1 MGAAWSAELA
11 GRVKKGGIMDVE
23 DILVYVD
30 GSPQSDVTLKLA
42 AGVAQRFQ
50 AYLIGLHVIGL
61 TLPTYDPATYLGG
74 THPSPLI
81 GPIHDAAQHIAREC
95 EDKFRGELR
104 QSGIKGE
111 WHLDEGMVA
120 DSVAREARY
129 VDLAIVTQIDPAN
142 PPLGTRRYVPQE
154 VLLSSGRPV
163 LVVPRDSRVDKMGEH
178 ILVGWN
184 GSRESARAVND
195 ALPFLKAAKSVTVLA
210 VTPQRMYEGE
220 PSIVGDIVPHLARH
234 GVDAVTGEC
243 ARHPSGTSN
252 TLLRYAADCGAD
264 MLVIGGYGHS
274 RLRTLILGGVS
285 RGVLECVT
293 LPVLMSH

>member
-1 MGAAWSAELA
+1 MG
-11 GRVKKGGIMDVE
+11 VK
-23 DILVYVD
+23 DILVYVER
-30 GSPQSDVTLKLA
+30 SPQNDATLTFA
-42 AGVAQRFQ
+42 AQLAQRFQ
-50 AYLIGLHVIGL
+50 AYLIGLHVIGF
-61 TLPTYDPATYLGG
+61 TLPSYDPTTYLDR
-74 THPSPLI
+74 THASPLI
-81 GPIHDAAQHIAREC
+81 GPIREEAQHMAREC
-95 EDKFRGELR
+95 ETRFRHQLTE
-104 QSGIKGE
+104 SGVKGE
-111 WHLDEGMVA
+111 WHFDEGMVA

-129 VDLAIVTQIDPAN
+129 VDLAVVTQVDPAN

-163 LVVPRDSRVDKMGEH
+163 LVMPRGDKAGKLGEH
-178 ILVGWN
+178 ILIGWN

-195 ALPFLKAAKSVTVLA
+195 ALPFLKAAETVTVLA
-210 VTPQRMYEGE
+210 VTPHRLYEGE
-220 PSIVGDIVPHLARH
+220 PAIVGDIVPHLFRH
-234 GVDAVTGEC
+234 GVKAVSAQC
-243 ARHPSGTSN
+243 ARHASGTSS

>member
-1 MGAAWSAELA
+1 MGF
-11 GRVKKGGIMDVE
+11 K

-30 GSPQSDVTLKLA
+30 GSPQGYATLTTA
-42 AGVAQRFQ
+42 AELSRRFH

-61 TLPTYDPATYLGG
+61 TLPSYDPTTYLDRTPG
-74 THPSPLI
+74 SPLI
-81 GPIHDAAQHIAREC
+81 GPIREAAQQVAREC
-95 EDKFRGELR
+95 ETRFQDQLQ

-129 VDLAIVTQIDPAN
+129 VDLAVVTQVDAAN
-142 PPLGTRRYVPQE
+142 RPLGTRRYVPQE

-163 LVVPRDSRVDKMGEH
+163 LVAPHSGEAGKFGEH
-178 ILVGWN
+178 VLIGWN

-195 ALPFLKAAKSVTVLA
+195 ALPFLKAATTVTVLA
-210 VTPQRMYEGE
+210 VDPQRAYEGE
-220 PSIVGDIVPHLARH
+220 AVIVGDIVPHLTRH
-234 GVDAVTGEC
+234 GVNAVNAEC
-243 ARHPSGTSN
+243 ERRASGTCA
-252 TLLRYAADCGAD
+252 TLLGYAADCGAD

-274 RLRTLILGGVS
+274 RLRALILGGVS
-285 RGVLECVT
+285 RGVLELVT